1 MRVALFAAGALAAC
15 AAANAVAPQKR
26 GDHHIKSTI
35 YVRAAPLT
43 R

>member
-1 MRVALFAAGALAAC
+1 MRFALFATAALAVC